1 MGILVVR
8 PGGAAVRRRP
18 CQAGPTRL
26 ARIGERLLLQG
37 KVERADAGRAV
48 LLRALQQ
55 AEKALEIEEVDL
67 ALRTI
72 RSALYDE

>member
-1 MGILVVR
+1 MTEAEVKIAELE
-8 PGGAAVRRRP
+8 ALWRR
-18 CQAGPTRL
+18 L
-26 ARIGERLLLQG
+26 SEERLLLQG

>member
-1 MGILVVR
+1 MTDAEVKL
-8 PGGAAVRRRP
+8 AELEALWRRLSEE
-18 CQAGPTRL
+18 C
-26 ARIGERLLLQG
+26 LLLQG